1 MLLSLEQLRLRLRS
15 LFRRNLVEQEL
26 EEELQYHLDRQIE
39 QGIEAGQS
47 PDEARYAAHRA
58 LGAIAQNK
66 ERCRDVRGLNWL
78 EDFTQDLRYA
88 ARAQRKNPGFTG
100 IVVLVLALGI
110 GANAA
115 MFSVAYSILLRP
127 LPYADT
133 DRLALVDMNYGG
145 REDVFG
151 TMSVRD
157 YVSGKKP
164 IPPLKILPCFVPVDS
179 TSPGAARIRSK
190 CEGQW

>member
-1 MLLSLEQLRLRLRS
+1 MLLFLEQLRLRLRS
-15 LFRRNLVEQEL
+15 LFRRSLVEQEL

-39 QGIEAGQS
+39 QGLEAGQS
-47 PDEARYAAHRA
+47 PEEARYSARRA
-58 LGAIAQNK
+58 LGAIAQSK

-88 ARAQRKNPGFTG
+88 ARAQGKNPGFTS

-115 MFSVAYSILLRP
+115 MFSVAYGILLRP
-127 LPYADT
+127 LPFADA

-151 TMSVRD
+151 TISVRD
-157 YVSGKKP
+157 YVQWKEANPAFGDP
-164 IPPLKILPCFVPVDS
+164 ALFVPVDS
-179 TSPGAARIRSK
+179 TLPGAERIRSR